1 MTVTAPPA
9 AADAGASLAGASLA
23 GALAAGASLAGA
35 SLAGACEAGAAVPP
49 PLEQAATRI
58 ASRVPRKRVRV
69 MVCMRGGLHEGQ
81 RWTRRL
87 WSAASGGGVCLDTPL
102 YAPDHRAVSQRARL
116 IRGCHAL
123 RSG

>member
-1 MTVTAPPA
+1 MTVAAPPA

-69 MVCMRGGLHEGQ
+69 MVCMRGGLHEG
-81 RWTRRL
+81 RVDPPALVGGIGAAECASTHPCTRPITGRF
-87 WSAASGGGVCLDTPL
+87 
-102 YAPDHRAVSQRARL
+102 
-116 IRGCHAL
+116 
-123 RSG
+123 RSVRD